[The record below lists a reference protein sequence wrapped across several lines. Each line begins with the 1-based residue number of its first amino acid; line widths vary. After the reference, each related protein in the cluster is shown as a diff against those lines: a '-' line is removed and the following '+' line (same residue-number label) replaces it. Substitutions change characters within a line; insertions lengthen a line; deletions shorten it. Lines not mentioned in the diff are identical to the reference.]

1 MSVSNIMPQPR
12 RVGESIRVTGTAMSA
27 RPRWTS
33 LIAALGLLA
42 APLLAACGGSGSH
55 HQTTVDLKRRRLA
68 RRRDQVTWGAT
79 FTGSLGHS
87 DSCSLRAKALTTK
100 TWARQ

>member
-1 MSVSNIMPQPR
+1 
-12 RVGESIRVTGTAMSA
+12 MSA

-33 LIAALGLLA
+33 LTAAPGLLA
-42 APLLAACGGSGSH
+42 APLLSACGGSGSH

-79 FTGSLGHS
+79 FNGSLGHS
-87 DSCSLRAKALTTK
+87 DSCCLRAKALTTK